1 MENSKSKNN
10 IGAWIFGGLTLVA
23 LGLILYTWFQPW
35 WSAYIEFLKQDAVI
49 IYPHAMNIL
58 GTLKDYPEWILGSE
72 MPAWFFPVM
81 WLFLTMF
88 VFALVAS
95 FFFKDEWFRVGKYKV
110 SVVQFLVGSVGLAY
124 VILVVVFPIVIAI
137 RAPEFGG
144 VKLQGSVFVSMNEH
158 TESFV
163 NSRLQPAYWIAC
175 FIGPGL
181 LLMSIFRDKILGKS

>member
-1 MENSKSKNN
+1 MNNSKSKNS
-10 IGAWIFGGLTLVA
+10 IGRWIFGGLTLVA

-35 WSAYIEFLKQDAVI
+35 WIAFIEELQENGVM

-58 GTLKDYPEWILGSE
+58 GTLRDYPQWIMGSE
-72 MPAWFFPVM
+72 MPVWFFPAM
-81 WLFLTMF
+81 WLFLTIC

-110 SVVQFLVGSVGLAY
+110 SVVQFLVGLVGFAY
-124 VILVVVFPIVIAI
+124 VVFVVVFPIVIAI

-144 VKLQGSVFVSMNEH
+144 VKLQGSVFISLNPH

-163 NSRLQPAYWIAC
+163 NSKLQPAYWIAC
-175 FIGPGL
+175 CIGPGL
-181 LLMSIFRDKILGKS
+181 LLMAFLRNKILGKS